1 MLRAGEGWLP
11 EHPRTTRT
19 SRAV

>member
-1 MLRAGEGWLP
+1 MRAGEGWLP

-19 SRAV
+19 SRTV

>member
-1 MLRAGEGWLP
+1 MRAGEGWLP